1 MKRFRLFCLPE
12 FRERLLLQLLRPQ
25 LPMAKSSSNNVK
37 KPLLASVDIDEDYIQ
52 HLSPILLNILLRD
65 HSSKYYAEQKSGH
78 EENPDFF
85 RIIWASHDYRDLG
98 ESYRFERQITPE
110 LITGDN
116 NRVIMPRVVKSR
128 VVQAARVRQ
137 MAEVFTPAW
146 VCNVQN
152 NLIDEA
158 WFGRRDVFNT
168 ELPNHTWKANTDKVV
183 FPEGKTWRDYI
194 HDPRL
199 EITCGEAPNLT
210 SRYDTSTGLT
220 ISVTQRIGLLDRKL
234 RVVSENT
241 DISGDWLKWAK
252 YALQSIY
259 GYEWQGDSLLLAR
272 ENLLFTFY
280 DHYVDKFGKEP
291 LNKSLEQA
299 AYIISWNLW
308 QMDGLKYTIPVSSI
322 DETLL
327 EKYQQ
332 EERRRR
338 EEAAQGQFNLFTG
351 RVGEENTVE
360 GQIPFCVIR
369 NWNKSGN
376 DAIEKFVKSIKQ

>member
-1 MKRFRLFCLPE
+1 
-12 FRERLLLQLLRPQ
+12 
-25 LPMAKSSSNNVK
+25 MAKSLSNSTK
-37 KPLLASVDIDEDYIQ
+37 KPLVSSVDINEDYIQ
-52 HLSPILLNILLRD
+52 QLSPNLLNILLRD

-85 RIIWASHDYRDLG
+85 RIIWASHDYRENG
-98 ESYRFERQITPE
+98 EAYYFERQITPE
-110 LITGDN
+110 LITGEN
-116 NRVIMPRVVKSR
+116 NHVIMPRVVKNR
-128 VVQAARVRQ
+128 ITQAARVRQ

-146 VCNVQN
+146 VCNMQN

-168 ELPNHTWKANTDKVV
+168 ESSDHTWYTNKDKIE

-194 HDPRL
+194 HDTRL
-199 EITCGEAPNLT
+199 EITCGEAPYLA
-210 SRYDTSTGLT
+210 SRYDASTGLP
-220 ISVTQRIGLLDRKL
+220 IPVAQRIGLFDRKL

-241 DISGDWLKWAK
+241 DTSGDWLKWAK

-259 GYEWQGDSLLLAR
+259 GYEWQGDNLLLAR
-272 ENLLFTFY
+272 ENLLFDFY

-308 QMDGLKYTIPVSSI
+308 QMDGLKNTIPVSNI

-327 EKYQQ
+327 EKYEQ

-338 EEAAQGQFNLFTG
+338 EAVAQGQFNMFTG
-351 RVGEENTVE
+351 MVGEPEINVFE
-360 GQIPFCVIR
+360 KQIPFCVIR
-369 NWNKSGN
+369 NWNKNG
-376 DAIEKFVKSIKQ
+376 DEGIEKFVKSIKQ

>member
-1 MKRFRLFCLPE
+1 
-12 FRERLLLQLLRPQ
+12 
-25 LPMAKSSSNNVK
+25 MAKSSSNNVK

-199 EITCGEAPNLT
+199 EITCGEAPYLT